1 MNIKNILF
9 ANLFLF
15 STLSAEVLTLQESIA
30 TVLKNYPDVKSFEL
44 KIKQSEAS
52 YKSAFADYLP
62 QINANAQYNATQT
75 YVLPQNGIFH
85 TVDDSGWDAG
95 VNLKQKVWDF
105 SKTSSKVN
113 ATKLEKD
120 ISKLSLKE
128 LKALLVFKVKGL
140 YELMV
145 VQKEAIRVRK
155 QDLESKAAYYAQAEA
170 LVEQGLKTEADA
182 SRFLSAVYI
191 AKDNLAIAQTSYEK
205 AKNTLSL
212 YMNKKIADNVSLESE
227 RLKKELTDAQNVE
240 KEILNKNYSLRIDAK
255 NIEKNILLHKS
266 AKASHF
272 GSIDVVAAYNHIDTL
287 NVYDTKLAGITLT
300 IPLYSGGRVSAEAQK
315 AQISADISKE
325 QRRSR
330 ELALKEEL
338 ESLLLDIKRYDQTV
352 AAKKAQL
359 DSAKKTKDVLDA
371 RYKEGLSTYIEVL
384 DATSLVLNAK
394 LGLLEAYYN
403 RTLSIDRIDYLKG
416 KYNE

>member
-140 YELMV
+140 YALMV

-227 RLKKELTDAQNVE
+227 MLKKELTDAQNVE
-240 KEILNKNYSLRIDAK
+240 KEILNKNYTLRIDAK